1 MPNRRSLT
9 PLATLALLSVIGAC
23 ASKPVPPPVSADAWA
38 VVDGKEIRRDEVE
51 KAYRRVVDPGATP
64 SSEEVM
70 AAKLGLLNDLIT
82 QNLLLSKAKALA
94 IDVTDAEVET
104 AFNDRKKNL
113 TEQAFQ
119 AQLTQR
125 GLTAADMKDGLRRE
139 LTTQKVL
146 DHEVSSRISVD
157 EQAVIAYYNAN
168 RGQFNLNEPAYRLAQ
183 IVVTPGRE
191 PQITNRQND
200 DAITPDSAARK
211 VKMIADRLHEG
222 AKFSEL
228 AMDYSE
234 DPQTA
239 PQGGD
244 LGLVP
249 ASQLQQAPPPLREA
263 VLKAQPGTIS
273 QVNIG
278 GAYTL
283 VLVAAKEAAGQRDL
297 TTPGVR
303 DNITATLRDRQQQ
316 LLQSAFLTVVR
327 NDAQVQNL
335 LAKQVLSQ
343 TSKPP
348 AIAPAAPG
356 KKQP

>member
-1 MPNRRSLT
+1 MPYRSRLT
-9 PLATLALLSVIGAC
+9 PLVALAVLSIAGAC
-23 ASKPVPPPVSADAWA
+23 SSKPTPPPVSADVWA
-38 VVDGKEIRRDEVE
+38 VVDGHEIRRDEVE

-70 AAKLGLLNDLIT
+70 AAKLSLLNDLIT
-82 QNLLLSKAKALA
+82 QNLLLAKAKALA
-94 IDVTDAEVET
+94 IDVTDAEIET

-113 TEQAFQ
+113 TEEAFQ
-119 AQLTQR
+119 AQLGQR

-139 LTTQKVL
+139 LTTQKVF
-146 DHEVSSRISVD
+146 DHEVSSKILID
-157 EQAVIAYYNAN
+157 EQAVVAFYNAN
-168 RGQFNLNEPAYRLAQ
+168 RSQFNLSEPAYRLAQ

-191 PQITNRQND
+191 AQIANRQND
-200 DAITPDSAARK
+200 DAVTPEAAARK
-211 VKMIADRLHEG
+211 VKMIADRLRDG
-222 AKFSEL
+222 AKFSDL

-249 ASQLQQAPPPLREA
+249 ASQLQQAPAPLREA

-278 GAYTL
+278 GSYTI

-348 AIAPAAPG
+348 ALAPSAPG
-356 KKQP
+356 KK